1 GKNNKIRENMSF
13 STFKFKELIQ
23 KEWEDST
30 YGNYLRETRF
40 LFVVYKFDD
49 KDDLRLVGSQF
60 WNIPYEDLEGNVKK
74 VWEETK
80 QVLINGLEIKMIGKR
95 KCNNFPKAS
104 DNPVCHVRPH
114 ARNAEDTYELPDGR
128 EYPKQCF
135 WLNNSYILSQL
146 DEKFR
151 KN

>member
-1 GKNNKIRENMSF
+1 M
-13 STFKFKELIQ
+13 
-23 KEWEDST
+23 
-30 YGNYLRETRF
+30 RETRF

-135 WLNNSYILSQL
+135 WLNNSYIFGQL
-146 DEKFR
+146 ETRFKE
-151 KN
+151 